1 MIRRLIILLLIVGC
15 VPLTISNIQ
24 SAKIVDK
31 GKVEFTPSVSTTLN
45 TFNLGVQ
52 TAYGLNRKSNL
63 RFRLERIFIDA
74 CDRDDNCENS
84 FFNYKF
90 NLTHLSFGLKY
101 QLIKNKSAIYLPI
114 SFTKE
119 DESADILKLIEPTY
133 IHTFSS
139 EKNTGIINEFTLS
152 IKALYP
158 FRPETKVKDALLVYS
173 IGLGISGD
181 IDKWVIRPELSF
193 LGGGVGFPLLSIG
206 LSIYP

>member
-1 MIRRLIILLLIVGC
+1 MKKLFIILLLIVGC
-15 VPLTISNIQ
+15 APLTISNIQ

-63 RFRLERIFIDA
+63 RFRLERIFIVA

-84 FFNYKF
+84 LINYKF

-101 QLIKNKSAIYLPI
+101 QLIRNKSAIYLPI
-114 SFTKE
+114 SFTIG
-119 DESADILKLIEPTY
+119 DENADILKLIEPTFIY
-133 IHTFSS
+133 SNGDEVT
-139 EKNTGIINEFTLS
+139 TS
-152 IKALYP
+152 IKVLYP
-158 FRPETKVKDALLVYS
+158 ISSISITELKNALLAIN
-173 IGLGISGD
+173 IGFGLSNNY
-181 IDKWVIRPELSF
+181 DKWIIRPELGLVTTLSF
-193 LGGGVGFPLLSIG
+193 QGAIPIFSLG

>member
-1 MIRRLIILLLIVGC
+1 MKKLFIILLLIVGC
-15 VPLTISNIQ
+15 APLTISNIQ

-84 FFNYKF
+84 LINYKF

-101 QLIKNKSAIYLPI
+101 QLIRNKSAIYLPI
-114 SFTKE
+114 SFTIG
-119 DESADILKLIEPTY
+119 DENADILKLIEPTFIY
-133 IHTFSS
+133 SNGDEVT
-139 EKNTGIINEFTLS
+139 TS
-152 IKALYP
+152 IKVLYP
-158 FRPETKVKDALLVYS
+158 ISSISITELKNALLAIN
-173 IGLGISGD
+173 IGFGLSNNY
-181 IDKWVIRPELSF
+181 DKWIIRPELGLVTTLSF
-193 LGGGVGFPLLSIG
+193 QGAIPIFSLG

>member
-1 MIRRLIILLLIVGC
+1 MLRKKTTAIRRLIILLLIVGC

-84 FFNYKF
+84 FFNYKY
-90 NLTHLSFGLKY
+90 NLTHLGFGLKY
-101 QLIKNKSAIYLPI
+101 QLKRKN
-114 SFTKE
+114 
-119 DESADILKLIEPTY
+119 
-133 IHTFSS
+133 
-139 EKNTGIINEFTLS
+139 
-152 IKALYP
+152 
-158 FRPETKVKDALLVYS
+158 
-173 IGLGISGD
+173 
-181 IDKWVIRPELSF
+181 
-193 LGGGVGFPLLSIG
+193 
-206 LSIYP
+206 